1 MSDKRKKI
9 SDRGV
14 ALQSGLE
21 VFTSVTVYSGEY
33 VNFGNA
39 FAYGTQLGSQ
49 GAHSTTETE
58 FVIDSLVSQP
68 PSIVGAWYRF
78 KTSGS
83 PFTAITAPASAS
95 GYFIFYGQKSGGN
108 NSYGGIYQKL
118 SGLNIGYEY
127 KITVQ
132 SAISASAGTMSIC
145 TYYPH
150 FYSAGDT
157 YDSTSQQYIKSSNAE
172 ITFPV
177 SSTSTGITEATFKAK
192 TNNDVLVIYFTT
204 EDTSSINV
212 AITSVSIQEQQD
224 YVIPTY
230 VNDKFG
236 VAHKTLRRPDNIITD
251 EVVNET

>member
-21 VFTSVTVYSGEY
+21 VFTSVTVYNGEY

-39 FAYGTQLGSQ
+39 FAYGVQLGSQ
-49 GAHSTTETE
+49 GEHSTTETD
-58 FVIDSLVSQP
+58 FVVDSLVSQP

-83 PFTAITAPASAS
+83 PFTATNAPVSVG
-95 GYFIFYGQKSGGN
+95 GYFVFYGQKSGGN
-108 NSYGGIYQKL
+108 NSYSGIYQKL

-132 SAISASAGTMSIC
+132 STVISSSGTMSIC

-177 SSTSTGITEATFKAK
+177 SGTSTGITEATFKAK

-204 EDTSSINV
+204 EDTSATAVSIS
-212 AITSVSIQEQQD
+212 SVSIQERQD
-224 YVIPTY
+224 YVVPTY